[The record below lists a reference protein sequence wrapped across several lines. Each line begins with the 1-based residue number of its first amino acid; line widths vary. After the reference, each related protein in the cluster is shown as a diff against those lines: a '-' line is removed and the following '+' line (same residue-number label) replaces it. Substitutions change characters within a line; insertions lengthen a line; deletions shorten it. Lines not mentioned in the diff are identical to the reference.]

1 MGAIMINEISQN
13 AVGVL
18 PSQSKGNSSGASRV
32 AAPSAVKALEQPTVE
47 RQPEQITPVRVT
59 EVEEKEIEAVVDN
72 LNEFVQSA
80 QRQLEFF
87 VDQESGKTVVRVID
101 SDTGDTIRNIPSDEI
116 LNMQKHL
123 KEMGERMF
131 NNETTGGLSLL
142 FKGKA

>member
-1 MGAIMINEISQN
+1 MINEISQN

-18 PSQSKGNSSGASRV
+18 PSQSKGNSGGVSGV
-32 AAPSAVKALEQPTVE
+32 AAPSAVKALEQQ
-47 RQPEQITPVRVT
+47 QPEQRASVRVT
-59 EVEEKEIEAVVDN
+59 DVEEKEIEAVVDN

-87 VDQESGKTVVRVID
+87 VDHESGKTVVRVID

-116 LNMQKHL
+116 LSMQKHL

>member
-1 MGAIMINEISQN
+1 MINEISQN
-13 AVGVL
+13 AVGTL
-18 PSQSKGNSSGASRV
+18 PSQAKGDSGGVSEV
-32 AAPSAVKALEQPTVE
+32 VAPSAVKALEQSTKE
-47 RQPEQITPVRVT
+47 RQPEQAASVRVS
-59 EVEEKEIEAVVDN
+59 EVEEKEIEAVVNN

-116 LNMQKHL
+116 LSMQKHL

-131 NNETTGGLSLL
+131 NSETTGGLSLL